1 MDGQDDRTVIPCG
14 SILAITPHVI
24 LSFDR
29 APHSQRGPE
38 GGNGIAHFL
47 FARLFHLFTDLVQV
61 LKWRRDVEL
70 ANTKAGGEGKVEIA

>member
-1 MDGQDDRTVIPCG
+1 MTV
-14 SILAITPHVI
+14 
-24 LSFDR
+24 LSTQTAQYQLSPRMIYPLLYAGD
-29 APHSQRGPE
+29 SQRSPK

-61 LKWRRDVEL
+61 LRWRRDVEL